1 MHMSCACADVLL
13 KMEQLLRSETD
24 KDELENHD
32 AAWRGHTHTLAAL
45 SYSTEAPS
53 ARDMTPRF
61 SSVGCAFRVGSGFE
75 PIQTSRC
82 ARIQSAP
89 SRAALPRLLTVT
101 GRARNAMAA
110 TQRVVMVDNN
120 RGDSSSSYRAR
131 ALGAGAQ
138 EVSRDTASTHAG
150 WQPLPGTCC

>member
-1 MHMSCACADVLL
+1 
-13 KMEQLLRSETD
+13 MEQLLRSETD

-138 EVSRDTASTHAG
+138 EVCL
-150 WQPLPGTCC
+150 QLPLGCMQGGSH